1 MKIYDNFLPDDYF
14 NYLSSHVMDASFQ
27 QWAFNYKVSDRDEED
42 SMDNYYFIHRLY
54 GENTP
59 ISPEYNL
66 IGGILEQLHCQAV
79 IRARLLLYTNVGE
92 FKKHGWHQ
100 DYDYNHKAALLYL
113 NTCNGYTGFE
123 DDVKVESVANRMLIF
138 DGSVPHHSTTC
149 TDEKYRY
156 VLSINYF

>member
-1 MKIYDNFLPDDYF
+1 
-14 NYLSSHVMDASFQ
+14 MDASFQ

-66 IGGILEQLHCQAV
+66 IGGILEQLNCQAV
-79 IRARLLLYTNVGE
+79 IRARFILYTNVGE

-100 DYDYNHKAALLYL
+100 DYDYTHKAALLYL